1 MMKTKMLVISV
12 LVAILCAVTL
22 TAFAL
27 TRKDTAS
34 GDPDRTGRIVSSL
47 WDEYSAAIKADKPKE
62 ASAILD
68 KILSKAKAER
78 LHYDF
83 FDAATQK
90 VNVEISMN
98 WKVRAEYK
106 DWLDKE
112 IADYDEPIVT
122 FKHTFDRGN
131 ADSLTD
137 FVLVNKAR
145 LQAGRNSRFY
155 LGAFDALWTGMFKDD
170 YEYTLWT
177 LVQEGG
183 SRKALPILQEYLGD
197 SYPKAAYLEYRQ
209 IAGMGYAYTSKGL
222 AKRMAASRAFIDKY
236 NGKAISLYAKALL
249 LRDQF
254 DSLSRKD
261 SSFLAP
267 DSDGAGNVNSAAS
280 LEQSY
285 KALYEACKSA
295 EKERRSYKSGVEGQ
309 IAEKVD
315 DFKQLMESLERKE
328 VRASFEGN
336 EVILTLRNLDKVSVE
351 MSSNALDAKPFL
363 KKTVLNPQKSFFV
376 LDTVRFEIPKC
387 DDGDYVLKMK
397 NGKVAET
404 AQWSPKTLSI
414 AVRDDSEGKR
424 FYVADYLTGKP
435 LEKVDLELFRSG
447 SSVAKVADIT
457 LSKDGFTPLP
467 EAVANAL
474 KQNSGS
480 ELVASFRDADGF
492 LRKSESHYIY
502 GVNWA
507 VRDQDEDSGSFCA
520 VFSDKSA
527 YNPGETV
534 SFKAVL
540 YRGRH
545 TGNLRVFKAGEKV
558 KAELVNPD
566 GKAVCETELATNEY
580 GSVAS
585 SFDLPA
591 DGKNGSY
598 RIRVTSDDIDVS
610 KSITVDEFILPT
622 YDLRFDDIDRLY
634 FRGDTVEVKGKVF
647 SFSGHSLSSASVS
660 YTVDK
665 YDKRYFSG
673 ALALDDD
680 GTFIIRF
687 PIDKITGTSK
697 GLYAYLNEYSVT
709 VKVTD
714 ATGETRD
721 FSRRVFFLDSFDL
734 SVEIGNASDGSVR
747 LPKGYDYGT
756 SYIVSGEKAE
766 VTFKIRESGSKD
778 VSQPVD
784 VEYSLKDADGREVV
798 SGLAVSGKSFD
809 IKLPKS
815 GLYRLEAKASAK
827 KQDGTVVTG
836 ELTDVLIRLDD
847 SDTALEANVRNVF
860 KLTDGCADGKVR
872 SGEDIGVM
880 FGAGEG
886 PVWAVVEL
894 FGDKRQLLEHRIVC
908 LDGKVGESGS
918 LTTISYNYKENYPD
932 AVRLN
937 VFYFRDGDKVTF
949 SREFRREKEK
959 VELPLSFNS
968 FTDKALPGTE
978 YSLTLNSRPG
988 VEAVAAV
995 FDKSSETIA
1004 ANDWSVIRPVEIGAE
1019 EVYVSASSGNV
1030 RGRMSVIAYGSK
1042 EVRVRGLG
1050 ANRRMAKESVRLEG
1064 SIPFML
1070 NDSALGETV
1079 VESAPM
1085 AYERSSDASD
1095 DALEDVPDVA
1105 VRSDFASTLA
1115 FEPFLRSDGDG
1126 KICLKFRTSDKLSTF
1141 VAQVWAHTP
1150 EMANTAVRR
1159 EFVVTVPVKVSVAE
1173 PKYLYRG
1180 DRLTLHATVS
1190 NSSDAPV
1197 AGVAALHLFPSKEYE
1212 GVKPVASQSRK
1223 VSVPAGGSVQVE
1235 FDVDPKNYDELGLKV
1250 VFADNAKTF
1259 SDGVFVSLPVYEA
1272 KQTLTEAHS
1281 AVLTA
1286 GADKAALVRRL
1297 ESEFTGTTSR
1307 GAEVREID
1315 IRQMILDAIPS
1326 KIEPQGK
1333 DVLSLSEALYV
1344 RRMVSSLGGNVIVEM
1359 PDAAL
1364 IERIKACVNA
1374 DGGFAWFEGFRSS
1387 PMVTAVMLE
1396 RFARM
1401 RDAGLDFGGIDL
1413 AASVKWLDRNQFLRG
1428 GVVPRWCDWLSM
1440 AQYAFVRS
1448 LYPEVAFDVTPQ
1460 TKSDKS
1466 EYSKNFKEF
1475 RKEIKD
1481 YLVPSAKDGRGL
1493 EGQILAKAR
1502 RIRTLANLA
1511 GGEDGLALANA
1522 WGLGLTASS
1531 KMSQSIAA
1539 DVQSL
1544 LEYAVAHP
1552 DGGWYYPNAVMPWR
1566 GLLESEAYAHALLCD
1581 LLSAY
1586 PGASTTSVAEPVEA
1600 TEEDA
1605 ESATPV
1611 AEPVEASKGVTA
1623 AQIADGIRLWLMLQ
1637 KETQK
1642 WDTDPAFVD
1651 ALSSVLSGSED
1662 LLATKVV
1669 SLTKTYSVPFAKVV
1683 AAGNGFSV
1691 ERHFYKEVL
1700 GEDGKIGRLEIVPGM
1715 KLSVGDKI
1723 IAEYKVWS
1731 QENRSF
1737 VRLSASREA
1746 AFRPVEQLSG
1756 YYGWRFAP
1764 LSASGL
1770 WTVTPQ
1776 GYREVKSDRTEYWF
1790 DVYPED
1796 KTSVSEEL
1804 FVTQDGTFTAPVVTI
1819 ESLYSPHYRANDGF
1833 GGKVVTMSGKL

>member
-1 MMKTKMLVISV
+1 MKTNMLLISV
-12 LVAILCAVTL
+12 LAAILCAVTI
-22 TAFAL
+22 TSFAL
-27 TRKDTAS
+27 SNKDA
-34 GDPDRTGRIVSSL
+34 GKRPDALGHVVSSL

-68 KILSKAKAER
+68 KILSKAKAGR

-112 IADYDEPIVT
+112 ISDYAEPIVT

-155 LGAFDALWTGMFKDD
+155 LGAFDAIWTGMFKDD

-177 LVQEGG
+177 LVQEGK
-183 SRKALPILQEYLGD
+183 SQKALPILQEYLGD
-197 SYPKAAYLEYRQ
+197 SYPKSAYLEYRR
-209 IAGMGYAYTSKGL
+209 IADMGFAYMDNGL

-351 MSSNALDAKPFL
+351 MSSNALDAEPFL

-397 NGKVAET
+397 NGKVTET
-404 AQWSPKTLSI
+404 AQWSPKTISI

-457 LSKDGFTPLP
+457 RSKDGFTPLP

-502 GVNWA
+502 GGNLA
-507 VRDQDEDSGSFCA
+507 VQDQDEDSGSFCA

-665 YDKRYFSG
+665 YGKRYFSG
-673 ALALDDD
+673 VLALGDD
-680 GTFIIRF
+680 GTFTIRF
-687 PIDKITGTSK
+687 SINKITGTSK
-697 GLYAYLNEYSVT
+697 GLYDYLNEYSVT

-721 FSRRVFFLDSFDL
+721 FARKVFFLDGFDL
-734 SVEIGNASDGSVR
+734 STEIGNASDGSVR
-747 LPKGYDYGT
+747 LSKGYDYGT
-756 SYIVSGEKAE
+756 SYMVSGEKAE

-778 VSQPVD
+778 ISQPVD

-798 SGLAVSGKSFD
+798 SGLAVSGRPFD

-836 ELTDVLIRLDD
+836 ESNDVLIRLDD

-860 KLTDGCADGKVR
+860 KLTAECADGKVR
-872 SGEDIGVM
+872 PGEDIGVM

-894 FGDKRQLLEHRIVC
+894 FGDKRQLLEHRIVY

-937 VFYFRDGDKVTF
+937 VFYFKDGDSFSF

-978 YSLTLNSRPG
+978 YSLTLDSRPG

-1004 ANDWSVIRPVEIGAE
+1004 ANDWSVIRPVEIGAA
-1019 EVYVSASSGNV
+1019 EVYVSASCGSVSGE
-1030 RGRMSVIAYGSK
+1030 MAVIGYGSNGI
-1042 EVRVRGLG
+1042 RIRGLG
-1050 ANRRMAKESVRLEG
+1050 ANRRMAKESVRLEEEYV
-1064 SIPFML
+1064 PFML
-1070 NDSALGETV
+1070 NDSALEESA

-1085 AYERSSDASD
+1085 AYVKSSNALEDASD
-1095 DALEDVPDVA
+1095 IPDVA

-1126 KICLKFRTSDKLSTF
+1126 KIFMKFRTSDKLSTF
-1141 VAQVWAHTP
+1141 VAQVWAHTR
-1150 EMANTAVRR
+1150 EMGNAAVRR

-1190 NSSDAPV
+1190 NNSDTPV
-1197 AGVAALHLFPSKEYE
+1197 AGVAALQVFPSKEYE
-1212 GVKPVASQSRK
+1212 GVKPVALQSRK

-1286 GADKAALVRRL
+1286 GADKAALVRHL

-1315 IRQMILDAIPS
+1315 IRQMVLDAVPS
-1326 KIEPQGK
+1326 KVEPKGK

-1344 RRMVSSLGGNVIVEM
+1344 RRMAASLGSDIAVETPDSVVI
-1359 PDAAL
+1359 
-1364 IERIKACVNA
+1364 RKIKACVNA

-1387 PMVTAVMLE
+1387 PRVTAVMLE
-1396 RFARM
+1396 RLARM

-1413 AASVKWLDRNQFLRG
+1413 AASVKWLDRNQFLYG
-1428 GVVPRWCDWLSM
+1428 GVIPRCYDWLSM

-1448 LYPEVAFDVTPQ
+1448 MYPEVAFDVTLQ

-1511 GGEDGLALANA
+1511 GGEDGLALAKA

-1531 KMSQSIAA
+1531 KMTQSIAA
-1539 DVQSL
+1539 DIRSL

-1586 PGASTTSVAEPVEA
+1586 PGASNTSAAPVEA
-1600 TEEDA
+1600 PE
-1605 ESATPV
+1605 
-1611 AEPVEASKGVTA
+1611 GVTA

-1642 WDTDPAFVD
+1642 WDEDPAFVD
-1651 ALSSVLSGSED
+1651 ALSSVLSGSEN

-1669 SLTKTYSVPFAKVV
+1669 SLTKTYSVPFSKVV
-1683 AAGNGFSV
+1683 AAANGFSV

-1700 GEDGKIGRLEIVPGM
+1700 GEDGKIGRLEIVPGV
-1715 KLSVGDKI
+1715 KLGVGDKV

-1770 WTVTPQ
+1770 WTVAPQ

-1796 KTSVSEEL
+1796 KTVVAEEF
-1804 FVTQDGTFTAPVVTI
+1804 FVTQEGTFSAPVVTI
-1819 ESLYSPHYRANDGF
+1819 ESLYSPHYRANDAYRGT
-1833 GGKVVTMSGKL
+1833 VRTVR

>member
-1 MMKTKMLVISV
+1 MMKTNMLVISALAV
-12 LVAILCAVTL
+12 ILCAVTL
-22 TAFAL
+22 TSFAL
-27 TRKDTAS
+27 TGKDTGVRS
-34 GDPDRTGRIVSSL
+34 GKGGSSLSSL
-47 WDEYSAAIKADKPKE
+47 WDEYSAAVKADKPKE
-62 ASAILD
+62 ASSILD
-68 KILSKAKAER
+68 EIITKAKAER

-83 FDAATQK
+83 YDAATQK
-90 VNVEISMN
+90 VVVEMSMN
-98 WKVRAEYK
+98 WKVEAEYK
-106 DWLDKE
+106 AWLDKE
-112 IADYDEPIVT
+112 IDDYAEPVVT
-122 FKHTFDRGN
+122 FKHTLGRGN
-131 ADSLTD
+131 VASLTD
-137 FVLVNKAR
+137 FVLINKAR
-145 LQAGRNSRFY
+145 LQAGRNPGFY
-155 LGAFDALWTGMFKDD
+155 TDDFDTLWADMFKDD
-170 YEYTLWT
+170 YEYALWT
-177 LVQEGG
+177 LVQK
-183 SRKALPILQEYLGD
+183 SDSKQALSLLQEYLGD
-197 SYPKAAYLEYRQ
+197 NYPKAAYLEYRQ
-209 IAGMGYAYTSKGL
+209 IAYKRFSYTAKGR
-222 AKRMAASRAFIDKY
+222 AERMAACRDFIKKY
-236 NGKAISLYAKALL
+236 DGKAVSLYAKALL
-249 LRDQF
+249 LRDRF
-254 DSLSRKD
+254 DSLSRMD
-261 SSFLAP
+261 PSVLRP
-267 DSDGAGNVNSAAS
+267 YSDKAEGEGAAS

-285 KALYEACKSA
+285 KSLYESCKSA

-309 IAEKVD
+309 IAGKVD

-328 VRASFEGN
+328 ARASFEGN
-336 EVILTLRNLDKVSVE
+336 VVILTLRNLDKVGVE
-351 MSSNALDAKPFL
+351 ISLDAKDSKPL
-363 KKTVLNPQKSFFV
+363 IKKTVLNPKKSFFV
-376 LDTVRFEIPKC
+376 LDTIKVEIPKC
-387 DDGDYVLKMK
+387 DDGDYVLTIK
-397 NGKVAET
+397 NGKISEKAN
-404 AQWSPKTLSI
+404 WRPKTLSI

-447 SSVAKVADIT
+447 SSVVRVSDVRLAD
-457 LSKDGFTPLP
+457 DGFTPLP

-474 KQNSGS
+474 KQDAGN

-492 LRKSESHYIY
+492 LHKTESHYIY
-502 GVNWA
+502 GGDFA
-507 VRDQDEDSGSFCA
+507 VRDQDADSGEFCA

-527 YNPGETV
+527 YNPGEKV

-540 YRGRH
+540 YKGRL
-545 TGNLRVFKAGEKV
+545 TGNLRVFEAGAKV

-566 GKAVCETELATNEY
+566 GKTVSEAELSTNEY

-598 RIRVTSDDIDVS
+598 RIRVTSDGVDVS
-610 KSITVDEFILPT
+610 KFITVDEFVLPT

-647 SFSGHSLSSASVS
+647 SFSGHSLSSAGCS

-665 YDKRYFSG
+665 YGTRISSG
-673 ALALDDD
+673 PLALDAD
-680 GTFIIRF
+680 GSFVIRF
-687 PIDKITGTSK
+687 QTKDVAD
-697 GLYAYLNEYSVT
+697 YWNAYTVT

-714 ATGETRD
+714 ATGETKD
-721 FSRRVFFLDSFDL
+721 FARNVVALNYFDL
-734 SVEIGNASDGSVR
+734 SAEVGNAVDGSVSLR
-747 LPKGYDYGT
+747 KEDRHNESL
-756 SYIVSGEKAE
+756 IVSGNKAD
-766 VTFKIRESGSKD
+766 VTFKIRASGVGNLSR
-778 VSQPVD
+778 PVE
-784 VEYSLKDADGREVV
+784 VEYSLKDAEGRDVV
-798 SGLAVSGKSFD
+798 SGKTLSGKM
-809 IKLPKS
+809 IGVVIPKP

-827 KQDGTVVTG
+827 KQDGTVETAESTTLLVR
-836 ELTDVLIRLDD
+836 VDD
-847 SDTALEANVRNVF
+847 SDTVLEAGVQNVF
-860 KLTDGCADGKVR
+860 KLTAGCADGKVND
-872 SGEDIGVM
+872 GEDIGVM
-880 FGAGEG
+880 FGVGEG

-894 FGDKRQLLEHRIVC
+894 FGDKCQLLEHRIVR
-908 LDGKVGESGS
+908 LDGKVGEAGS
-918 LTTISYNYKENYPD
+918 LIKISYNYKENYPD

-937 VFYFRDGDKVTF
+937 VFYFKDGGSYSF
-949 SREFRREKEK
+949 SREFCRRKEK
-959 VELPLSFNS
+959 VELPLSFSS

-978 YSLTLNSRPG
+978 YSLTLSSKPG

-1019 EVYVSASSGNV
+1019 DVRVSASCGSV
-1030 RGRMSVIAYGSK
+1030 RGEMAVIGYGSK

-1050 ANRRMAKESVRLEG
+1050 GSRKMAKASVRLGET
-1064 SIPFML
+1064 PFVM
-1070 NDSALGETV
+1070 NDSVLEESA

-1085 AYERSSDASD
+1085 AYARSSNSVEDAV
-1095 DALEDVPDVA
+1095 DVPDA
-1105 VRSDFASTLA
+1105 SVRSDFASTLA
-1115 FEPFLRSDGDG
+1115 FEPFLRTDGSG
-1126 KICLKFRTSDKLSTF
+1126 RIFLKFRTSGKLSTF

-1150 EMANTAVRR
+1150 EMRNAAVRR

-1190 NSSDAPV
+1190 NSSDATV
-1197 AGVAALHLFPSKEYE
+1197 SGVVALHLFPSKEYE
-1212 GVKPVASQSRK
+1212 GVKPVASRSRK

-1259 SDGVFVSLPVYEA
+1259 SDGVFVSLPVCEA

-1281 AVLTA
+1281 AVLMA
-1286 GADKAALVRRL
+1286 GADKAALLRRL

-1307 GAEVREID
+1307 GAEVKEID
-1315 IRQMILDAIPS
+1315 IRQMILDAVPS
-1326 KIEPQGK
+1326 KVEPKGR

-1344 RRMVSSLGGNVIVEM
+1344 RRMAASLGGNIKAEM
-1359 PDAAL
+1359 SDSAI
-1364 IERIKACVNA
+1364 IEKIKACVNA

-1396 RFARM
+1396 RFAKM

-1428 GVVPRWCDWLSM
+1428 GVIPRWCDWLSM

-1448 LYPEVAFDVTPQ
+1448 MYPEVEFDVNPQ
-1460 TKSDKS
+1460 TKSGMS

-1475 RKEIKD
+1475 KKEIKD

-1493 EGQILAKAR
+1493 EGQILAKTR
-1502 RIRTLANLA
+1502 RIKTLANLVS
-1511 GGEDGLALANA
+1511 GEDGFALAKA
-1522 WGLGLTASS
+1522 WGLGLSASS

-1539 DVQSL
+1539 DIQSL
-1544 LEYAVAHP
+1544 LEYAVAHQ

-1581 LLSAY
+1581 LLSA
-1586 PGASTTSVAEPVEA
+1586 
-1600 TEEDA
+1600 
-1605 ESATPV
+1605 TPV
-1611 AEPVEASKGVTA
+1611 
-1623 AQIADGIRLWLMLQ
+1623 ADGIRLWLMLQ

-1642 WDTDPAFVD
+1642 WDEDPAFID
-1651 ALSSVLSGSED
+1651 ALNSVLSGSEA

-1669 SLTKTYSVPFAKVV
+1669 TLTKTYSVPFSKVV

-1691 ERHFYKEVL
+1691 ERHFYKEVP
-1700 GEDGKIGRLEIVPGM
+1700 GEDGKIGRLEVVPGM
-1715 KLSVGDKI
+1715 ILRVGDKI
-1723 IAEYKVWS
+1723 TAEYKVWS

-1737 VRLSASREA
+1737 VRLTAPREA

-1756 YYGWRFAP
+1756 SYGWRFAP

-1796 KTSVSEEL
+1796 KTTVSEDF
-1804 FVTQDGTFTAPVVTI
+1804 FVTQDGTFTAPAVTI

-1833 GGKVVTMSGKL
+1833 RDIVKTNSRNK